1 VLISRLD
8 PTSTLLNDRY
18 DSIVNDMLAMDLAT
32 MTVAKFMQE
41 VEVTPT
47 AAYHSPGSLA
57 AALRR

>member
-1 VLISRLD
+1 MAWVI
-8 PTSTLLNDRY
+8 TY